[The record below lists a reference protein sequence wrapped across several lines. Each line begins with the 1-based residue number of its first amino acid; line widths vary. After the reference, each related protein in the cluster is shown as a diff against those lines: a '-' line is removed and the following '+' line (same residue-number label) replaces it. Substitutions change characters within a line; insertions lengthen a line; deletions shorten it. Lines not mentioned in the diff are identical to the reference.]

1 MDRLPSLRRHYPDQV
16 DGSMTDSH
24 PLSPLAASSPRLFCM
39 NTIPTNTGRRQAGTG
54 GANGL
59 SNPYTLPVRSVML
72 PSMMHEN
79 IGRWPTFQISPYVD
93 SIRAALRESFGW
105 VREST
110 SQLTD
115 QIRGR
120 LGHDY
125 PALEGFSRLHR
136 GADAPKPLAAF
147 VPAAYGGRGQ
157 ETSECLTVLEE
168 LSYAS
173 LPLSLIAG
181 INGALFLQ
189 PLSRYGSATL
199 QGRVYRDVITNG
211 ALGGLM
217 ITEPDFGSDALNM
230 QTSFTRENGTFHLQ
244 GTKHWGGLTGHAD
257 YWLITARER
266 GDDGRLARNINF
278 LLWERSDGGIDVEE
292 YYRSLGLEEIPY
304 GRNAI
309 DTRIP
314 ESRRLTPLAS
324 GVRMLLD
331 VLHRS
336 RLQFPGM
343 AMGFLRRILDE
354 ALAHARSRIVG
365 GKPLSAYD
373 QVQDRI
379 AEIEAAYTTCSAMC
393 AFTSREAPI
402 TRDCSPLALP
412 ANAVKAVVTDLMQSA
427 SQSLLQLVGAKGYR
441 RDHYAGRATVDC
453 RPFQIFEGS
462 NDILYEQI
470 ADAVLKGMRRAGE
483 QSVGLYLRTL
493 EATARVAD
501 RVRDLF
507 DFSLPENLPQRKRVD
522 LGRAVGRV
530 ISMQMVT
537 DLRDRGFDGSMAETA
552 VALLRRSVARTIGG
566 LGEPATVHIADDYHR
581 GGHWRALV

>member
-1 MDRLPSLRRHYPDQV
+1 MMNENL
-16 DGSMTDSH
+16 GS
-24 PLSPLAASSPRLFCM
+24 
-39 NTIPTNTGRRQAGTG
+39 
-54 GANGL
+54 
-59 SNPYTLPVRSVML
+59 
-72 PSMMHEN
+72 
-79 IGRWPTFQISPYVD
+79 WPTIHISPYID
-93 SIRAALRESFGW
+93 SIRTAVRDSFER
-105 VREST
+105 VRDST
-110 SQLTD
+110 SQWTD
-115 QIRGR
+115 HFRGR
-120 LGHDY
+120 REPSY
-125 PALEGFSRLHR
+125 PALEGFAKLHR
-136 GADAPKPLAAF
+136 GVDAPRPLAAF
-147 VPAAYGGRGQ
+147 IPEAHGGRGQ
-157 ETSECLTVLEE
+157 NTAECLTVLEE

-189 PLSRYGSATL
+189 PLSRYGSSEL
-199 QGRVYRDVITNG
+199 QERVYSQVINHG

-230 QTSFTRENGTFHLQ
+230 QTAFRHDEDGYHLQ

-257 YWLITARER
+257 YWLITAREK

-278 LLWERSDGGIDVEE
+278 FLWERADGGIKVAE
-292 YYRSLGLEEIPY
+292 YYDSLGLEEIPY
-304 GRNAI
+304 GRNVI

-314 ESRRLTPLAS
+314 DSRRLKPLAS

-354 ALAHARSRIVG
+354 AQAHVRARAVG

-373 QVQDRI
+373 QVQDRL

-393 AFTSREAPI
+393 TYTSREATI
-402 TRDCSPLALP
+402 DRDCSPLALP
-412 ANAVKAVVTDLMQSA
+412 ANAIKAVVTDLMQGA

-441 RDHYAGRATVDC
+441 RDHYAGRAIVDC

-470 ADAVLKGMRRAGE
+470 AEAVMKGMRRAG
-483 QSVGLYLRTL
+483 QGSVALYLRSL
-493 EATARVAD
+493 DATSRVAD

-507 DFSLPENLPQRKRVD
+507 DFSLPDTVPQRKMVD
-522 LGRAVGRV
+522 LGRAVGRL
-530 ISMQMVT
+530 ISMQMVV
-537 DLRDRGFDGSMAETA
+537 DLRDRGFSGEMTETA
-552 VALLRRSVARTIGG
+552 AGVLRRSIARILGGFAQPATAGG
-566 LGEPATVHIADDYHR
+566 LADYR
-581 GGHWRALV
+581 EGGHWRSMV